1 MGTYN
6 TENYHEQG
14 GSIFVVG
21 GDLKVK
27 GKLYLG
33 ETEMKQAA
41 AVAEAAGS
49 NVTKAEFKALLDA
62 LKAAGIMAA
71 SS

>member
-1 MGTYN
+1 MSYN
-6 TENYHEQG
+6 VKNYRKQG
-14 GSIFVVG
+14 GDTFVVG
-21 GDLKVK
+21 GDLKVE

-41 AVAEAAGS
+41 AVPGASGS

-62 LKAAGIMAA
+62 LQAAGIMA
-71 SS
+71 ST